1 MGAMHSPPCFYVMT
15 QQQKSYL
22 YAAMAILAWSSVS
35 TAFKISLRHLS
46 PIGLLLI
53 SSFSASLFLLA
64 YRCFSKPKRPLE
76 IIRNIRQSIIPALL
90 NPFTYYLV
98 LFEAYNRLRAQ
109 EAQALNYTWAIVLS
123 ILSIIVF
130 RERFR
135 VKDILALLISFTG
148 VIVISSKGRML
159 SLEFDDVLGTAL
171 AAGSSLI
178 WAAYWILNMRDKRN
192 NIDKLLFNF
201 ALGFVI
207 ILLLSLALQVPIL
220 LPQAIPLYAI
230 LSGVYV
236 GIFEMGLTFVL
247 WMNALQLSESTA
259 KVSNLIFLTPFI
271 SLLFIRFT
279 LNEPIHIA
287 TIAGLILIITS
298 NIIQKT

>member
-1 MGAMHSPPCFYVMT
+1 
-15 QQQKSYL
+15 
-22 YAAMAILAWSSVS
+22 
-35 TAFKISLRHLS
+35 
-46 PIGLLLI
+46 
-53 SSFSASLFLLA
+53 
-64 YRCFSKPKRPLE
+64 
-76 IIRNIRQSIIPALL
+76 
-90 NPFTYYLV
+90 
-98 LFEAYNRLRAQ
+98 
-109 EAQALNYTWAIVLS
+109 
-123 ILSIIVF
+123 
-130 RERFR
+130 
-135 VKDILALLISFTG
+135 
-148 VIVISSKGRML
+148 
-159 SLEFDDVLGTAL
+159 
-171 AAGSSLI
+171 
-178 WAAYWILNMRDKRN
+178 RDKRN

-207 ILLLSLALQVPIL
+207 ILLLSLVLRVPIL

>member
-1 MGAMHSPPCFYVMT
+1 
-15 QQQKSYL
+15 
-22 YAAMAILAWSSVS
+22 
-35 TAFKISLRHLS
+35 
-46 PIGLLLI
+46 
-53 SSFSASLFLLA
+53 
-64 YRCFSKPKRPLE
+64 
-76 IIRNIRQSIIPALL
+76 
-90 NPFTYYLV
+90 
-98 LFEAYNRLRAQ
+98 
-109 EAQALNYTWAIVLS
+109 
-123 ILSIIVF
+123 
-130 RERFR
+130 
-135 VKDILALLISFTG
+135 
-148 VIVISSKGRML
+148 ML

-178 WAAYWILNMRDKRN
+178 WAAYWILNIRDKRN